1 MTFEIKRFSVGRAGI
16 VGDVILQNLD
26 VSKGTVG
33 LSGVIDDPDVE
44 FAAEQFAAYVDS
56 ADETFVPVRFVGPT
70 AWDGFYRVADVR
82 ASASPS
88 KLLGLSVSLERVRG
102 FAAPIFESVVLG
114 SKRATSGAG
123 VTPLAWH
130 GVPATAVGYETG
142 VLTPT
147 RSVLP
152 SETGDVQIF
161 SEATNHLFNARQ
173 LLLFAELKRHAT
185 APLSL
190 ILCQMIN
197 TSARLTRW
205 TIGDGPGRSGGTKQ
219 VFDNQALN
227 VLYNYG
233 CRASVYLLDS
243 MNSKVGGS
251 ELPVGSQLEQRC
263 LPAVEVSSNC
273 DIFIT
278 DPPYADAVNYHE
290 ITEFFIAWLRKNPP
304 KPFATWTWDSRR
316 ALAIKGNGD
325 DFRRGMIDAYKA
337 MADHMPVNG
346 LQCVMFT
353 HQDTGV
359 WSDMVGIFWAAGLQ
373 VISAWYIATE
383 TTSELK
389 KGGYVQGTV
398 TLMLRKRPDGD
409 RPGSPWVRIV
419 VASIE
424 S

>member
-1 MTFEIKRFSVGRAGI
+1 MAFEIKRFSVGRAGI

-161 SEATNHLFNARQ
+161 SEATNHLFNARPTWF
-173 LLLFAELKRHAT
+173 LNPADWYDGAAELTVAGHVVTGRQVRN
-185 APLSL
+185 APAGWVLSNGLVRFVGLADGGIRSERWDGAAWSSPGVWRIHRTLTSSNSNLVDAPHTLTVLRNDPACVTIRVAYDAAALVPGSRFVVLLDLSL
-190 ILCQMIN
+190 RRGS
-197 TSARLTRW
+197 TVVEATVTTRGYYQW
-205 TIGDGPGRSGGTKQ
+205 GFYAPVVWSSTPAAHDSFTDGTFAAAGGTADLGW
-219 VFDNQALN
+219 FSD
-227 VLYNYG
+227 
-233 CRASVYLLDS
+233 
-243 MNSKVGGS
+243 GS
-251 ELPVGSQLEQRC
+251 P
-263 LPAVEVSSNC
+263 VSSSK
-273 DIFIT
+273 FAGAQT
-278 DPPYADAVNYHE
+278 QFVQWGWGYLSGQTQQQVAQMYA
-290 ITEFFIAWLRKNPP
+290 
-304 KPFATWTWDSRR
+304 
-316 ALAIKGNGD
+316 
-325 DFRRGMIDAYKA
+325 
-337 MADHMPVNG
+337 
-346 LQCVMFT
+346 
-353 HQDTGV
+353 
-359 WSDMVGIFWAAGLQ
+359 AAQ
-373 VISAWYIATE
+373 
-383 TTSELK
+383 SER
-389 KGGYVQGTV
+389 T
-398 TLMLRKRPDGD
+398 M
-409 RPGSPWVRIV
+409 V
-419 VASIE
+419 VAR
-424 S
+424 

>member
-70 AWDGFYRVADVR
+70 AWDGFYRVTDVQ

-147 RSVLP
+147 RSTLP

-161 SEATNHLFNARQ
+161 SEATNHLFNARPTWF
-173 LLLFAELKRHAT
+173 LNPGDWYDGAAELTVAGHVVTGRQVRN
-185 APLSL
+185 APAGWVLSNGLVRFVGLADGGIRSERWDGAAWSSPGVWRLNRTLTGSSSNPVGAPHTLTVLRNDPACVTIRVAYDAAALVPGSRFVVLLDLSL
-190 ILCQMIN
+190 RRGSTVVEATVTTRGYYQWGFYSPIVWS
-197 TSARLTRW
+197 SAPAAHDSFTDGTFVTAGGTANLGW
-205 TIGDGPGRSGGTKQ
+205 FGDGSPVSVSKFAGAQAQFAQWGWGYLSGQTQ
-219 VFDNQALN
+219 QMVAQRYASAQAE
-227 VLYNYG
+227 
-233 CRASVYLLDS
+233 R
-243 MNSKVGGS
+243 
-251 ELPVGSQLEQRC
+251 
-263 LPAVEVSSNC
+263 
-273 DIFIT
+273 
-278 DPPYADAVNYHE
+278 
-290 ITEFFIAWLRKNPP
+290 TE
-304 KPFATWTWDSRR
+304 
-316 ALAIKGNGD
+316 
-325 DFRRGMIDAYKA
+325 
-337 MADHMPVNG
+337 
-346 LQCVMFT
+346 
-353 HQDTGV
+353 
-359 WSDMVGIFWAAGLQ
+359 
-373 VISAWYIATE
+373 
-383 TTSELK
+383 
-389 KGGYVQGTV
+389 
-398 TLMLRKRPDGD
+398 
-409 RPGSPWVRIV
+409 V
-419 VASIE
+419 VAR
-424 S
+424 